1 MRSGKKTKKIKITF
15 AMKKI
20 LRYVL
25 IIALVAGV
33 VFTFVYLWKK
43 SRPKKEVYELVVP
56 EKGNIEQK
64 TVATGKVEPRDE
76 VAIVPQISGIV
87 SELYKE
93 AGQMVQVGEI
103 IARIKVIPEMGTLNA
118 AESRV
123 TQANL
128 NLTQARRVFDRTK
141 ELYESKVV
149 VREEYENV
157 ETQLK
162 LAQEELRNAQDNLE
176 IVRDGIAKRSS
187 EASNTQIRSTISGMI
202 LDVPVKVGN
211 SVIQANTFNAGTTIA
226 TVADMN
232 DMIFRG
238 NIDETEVGRIR
249 EGMPL
254 DITIGALQE
263 QHFNAVLE
271 YISPKSTENNGA
283 ILFEIKAAVSVPEDV
298 FVRAGYSA
306 NAQIILDSRYDVL
319 VIPESAVV
327 FKEDKTF
334 VNVFKGMD
342 GDKQLFEEK
351 EVVLGLS
358 DGISVE
364 IKEGLNTEEQ
374 IRGTLI
380 TE

>member
-1 MRSGKKTKKIKITF
+1 
-15 AMKKI
+15 MKKI

-176 IVRDGIAKRSS
+176 IVRDWIAKRSS
-187 EASNTQIRSTISGMI
+187 EASNTQIRSTIS
-202 LDVPVKVGN
+202 
-211 SVIQANTFNAGTTIA
+211 
-226 TVADMN
+226 
-232 DMIFRG
+232 
-238 NIDETEVGRIR
+238 
-249 EGMPL
+249 
-254 DITIGALQE
+254 
-263 QHFNAVLE
+263 
-271 YISPKSTENNGA
+271 
-283 ILFEIKAAVSVPEDV
+283 
-298 FVRAGYSA
+298 
-306 NAQIILDSRYDVL
+306 
-319 VIPESAVV
+319 
-327 FKEDKTF
+327 
-334 VNVFKGMD
+334 
-342 GDKQLFEEK
+342 
-351 EVVLGLS
+351 
-358 DGISVE
+358 
-364 IKEGLNTEEQ
+364 
-374 IRGTLI
+374 
-380 TE
+380 

>member
-1 MRSGKKTKKIKITF
+1 
-15 AMKKI
+15 MKKI

-263 QHFNAVLE
+263 QHFKAVLE

-342 GDKQLFEEK
+342 GDEQLFEEK

>member
-263 QHFNAVLE
+263 QHFKAVLE

-342 GDKQLFEEK
+342 GDEQLFEEK

>member
-263 QHFNAVLE
+263 QHFKAVLE

-342 GDKQLFEEK
+342 GDEQLFEEK
-351 EVVLGLS
+351 EVVLGQS
-358 DGISVE
+358 DGIRVE
-364 IKEGLNTEEQ
+364 IKEGLNTEEH

>member
-1 MRSGKKTKKIKITF
+1 
-15 AMKKI
+15 MKKI

-25 IIALVAGV
+25 IAALVAGV
-33 VFTFVYLWKK
+33 IFTFVYLWKK

-56 EKGNIEQK
+56 TIGNIEQK

-87 SELYKE
+87 SDLSKE
-93 AGQMVQVGEI
+93 AGQMVTVGEI

-123 TQANL
+123 TQSELNL
-128 NLTQARRVFDRTK
+128 NQAQRIFDRTK
-141 ELYESKVV
+141 ELYQAGVV
-149 VREEYENV
+149 VQEEFENE
-157 ETQLK
+157 ETRLK
-162 LAQEELRNAQDNLE
+162 LAHEELRNAQDNLE

-187 EASNTQIRSTISGMI
+187 ETSNTQIRATISGMI

-249 EGMPL
+249 AGMPL

-283 ILFEIKAAVSVPEDV
+283 ILFEIKAAVAVPEDV

-327 FKEDKTF
+327 FKDDKTF
-334 VNVFKGMD
+334 VNVFNGMD

-351 EVVLGLS
+351 EVILGLS
-358 DGISVE
+358 DGINVE
-364 IKEGLNTEEQ
+364 IKEGLTTDEQ